1 MVDGGGEFFYAEN
14 GVAAVGG
21 FSASDSEGDAVSWS
35 LAGADAARFRVT
47 GGELRFAAP
56 PDFEMPGDSGGDN
69 VYDVIVEASDDGGV
83 GRHPVTVA
91 VTDVDETVVI
101 TSDTGSFVVVFD
113 ENSTADVGAYTA
125 TDPEGAAIR
134 WSLDGDD
141 SRAFEISDRGV
152 LRFVRP
158 PDYEHPVDDNGDS
171 EYRVQ
176 MRARA
181 GADAVVVQGVVVNVV
196 NVDEDGAVVLSSPQ
210 PQIGTPLRAA
220 VADPDRGV
228 SVLSWTWQR
237 SQGGVWEDIA
247 GAVSAAYIPTAADV
261 GHVACGSRPLYRDSD
276 PAQATG
282 SAAVHANYAT
292 RAEPSTA
299 NSAPDF
305 GEDPIERFVAE
316 NSPTAATAGAP
327 VAASDPDPGDRA
339 KLAYTLSG
347 PDADLFTID
356 GSTGQIRVGSGTVLD
371 YETPPRSYSVT
382 VTAADP
388 SGARDDITVTIEVAD
403 ANEAPLARE
412 DTATAVEDTA
422 VVIAV
427 LANDTDPDSD
437 TLTAAV
443 RDAPLHGRVTPQ
455 ADKTLLYTPNS
466 DFNGNDIF
474 TYTATDGRLKSETT
488 VIVTVA
494 EVNDQPKFP
503 APSVTRH
510 IAHGAEAG
518 TPVGAPV
525 SATDIDGDALTYRLF
540 DVDAHLFTI
549 ESATGQITVGPQT
562 VIDRQ
567 TQPTYRLRVDATD
580 PHGAKS
586 QHLRH
591 RHRHHNRHR

>member
-1 MVDGGGEFFYAEN
+1 MPYELTLAAGAGSVGFGVAAALDAVEDDAETVVVSVRHGVVLAGSAEVTIVDPNEAPVVDGGGEFFYAEN

-125 TDPEGAAIR
+125 TDPERAAIR

-158 PDYEHPVDDNGDS
+158 PDYERPVDDNGDS

-220 VADPDRGV
+220 VADPDDGV
-228 SVLSWTWQR
+228 SVLSWVWQR

-247 GAVSAAYIPTAADV
+247 GAVSDAYTPAPADV
-261 GHVACGSRPLYRDSD
+261 GHDLRVEATYLDGSGSG
-276 PAQATG
+276 TN
-282 SAAVHANYAT
+282 SAAVHASYAT
-292 RAEPSTA
+292 RAAPSTA

-305 GEDPIERFVAE
+305 GEDPSSASSRRTRRRPRPPGRRSRPAT
-316 NSPTAATAGAP
+316 PTPATAPSWPTRCRAP
-327 VAASDPDPGDRA
+327 TRTSSPSTAPPARSASARAQSWTTRRRPG
-339 KLAYTLSG
+339 
-347 PDADLFTID
+347 P
-356 GSTGQIRVGSGTVLD
+356 
-371 YETPPRSYSVT
+371 TP
-382 VTAADP
+382 
-388 SGARDDITVTIEVAD
+388 
-403 ANEAPLARE
+403 
-412 DTATAVEDTA
+412 
-422 VVIAV
+422 
-427 LANDTDPDSD
+427 
-437 TLTAAV
+437 
-443 RDAPLHGRVTPQ
+443 
-455 ADKTLLYTPNS
+455 
-466 DFNGNDIF
+466 
-474 TYTATDGRLKSETT
+474 
-488 VIVTVA
+488 
-494 EVNDQPKFP
+494 
-503 APSVTRH
+503 
-510 IAHGAEAG
+510 
-518 TPVGAPV
+518 
-525 SATDIDGDALTYRLF
+525 
-540 DVDAHLFTI
+540 
-549 ESATGQITVGPQT
+549 
-562 VIDRQ
+562 
-567 TQPTYRLRVDATD
+567 
-580 PHGAKS
+580 
-586 QHLRH
+586 
-591 RHRHHNRHR
+591 